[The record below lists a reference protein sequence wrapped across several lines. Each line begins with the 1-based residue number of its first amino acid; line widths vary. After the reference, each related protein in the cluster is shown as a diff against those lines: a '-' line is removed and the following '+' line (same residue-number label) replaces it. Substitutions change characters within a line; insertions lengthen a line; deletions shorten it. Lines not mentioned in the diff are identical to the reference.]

1 MQADT
6 LWRNARLATFASD
19 HDIGVIENGAI
30 VAREGRIAWVGPA
43 DALPSEIEAAE
54 IVDCDGRWI
63 TPGLIDCH
71 THLVF
76 AGDRSD
82 EFERRLAGESYSD
95 IARSGGGIAS
105 TVRAT
110 RGASED
116 DLVRTALPRLDA
128 LMAEGVTT
136 LEVKSGYG
144 LDTEAELRMLRAA
157 RRLEGE
163 RPVSIT
169 ATYLGAH
176 AIPPDTDRASYLRSV
191 THEAIPLVGRDGL
204 ADAVDAFHETIAF
217 TAEETEAVFAA
228 ARLQGLPVKLHA
240 DQLNDNSGAELAA
253 RFHALSA
260 DHLEYTSEAGAAAMA
275 RAGTVAVIL
284 PGAFYVLKET
294 RKPPVETFRRHN
306 VRMAVA
312 TDLNPG
318 TSPIAS
324 LRLCAHMACTF
335 FGLTV
340 PEALFGMTRHAARA
354 LGRLDA
360 IGSLEPGKFC
370 DLAIWDVDHLAQIVA
385 WIGPAPLHRRV
396 WRGK

>member
-1 MQADT
+1 MHVDT
-6 LWRNARLATFASD
+6 IWRNARLATCA
-19 HDIGVIENGAI
+19 GAEGLGI
-30 VAREGRIAWVGPA
+30 VEDGAVAARDGRIAWIGPA
-43 DALPSEIEAAE
+43 GELPADVQAVST
-54 IVDCDGRWI
+54 VDCGGRWI
-63 TPGLIDCH
+63 TPGLVDCH

-110 RGASED
+110 RAASED
-116 DLVRTALPRLDA
+116 DLVRSALPRLDA
-128 LMAEGVTT
+128 LLAEGVTT
-136 LEVKSGYG
+136 IEVKSGYG

-157 RRLEGE
+157 RRLESE
-163 RPVSIT
+163 RRISVVTS
-169 ATYLGAH
+169 YLGAH
-176 AIPPDTDRASYLRSV
+176 AIPPGGDRATYLRSV
-191 THEAIPLVGRDGL
+191 VQDAIPRIAAERL

-228 ARLQGLPVKLHA
+228 ARTHGLPVKLHA
-240 DQLNDNSGAELAA
+240 DQLNDNHGAALAA
-253 RFHALSA
+253 RFGALSA
-260 DHLEYTSEAGAAAMA
+260 DHLEYTSDAGAAAMG

-284 PGAFYVLKET
+284 PGAFYVLKES
-294 RKPPVETFRRHN
+294 RKPPVESFRRHG
-306 VRMAVA
+306 VPMAVA

-340 PEALFGMTRHAARA
+340 PEAILGMTRHAAQA
-354 LGRLDA
+354 LGRLDT
-360 IGSLEPGKFC
+360 IGTLEPGKFC
-370 DLAIWDVDHLAQIVA
+370 NLAIWDVDHLAQLVA
-385 WIGPAPLHRRV
+385 WIGPAPLHARV
-396 WRGK
+396 WRGQ

>member
-1 MQADT
+1 MDVDA
-6 LWRNARLATFASD
+6 LWLNARLATVSSS
-19 HDIGVIENGAI
+19 HDLGILDRGAI
-30 VAREGRIAWVGPA
+30 AARDGRIAWVGRM
-43 DALPSEIEAAE
+43 DALPADLSARERF
-54 IVDCDGRWI
+54 DCEGRWI

-82 EFERRLAGESYSD
+82 EFERRLAGETYAE

-110 RGASED
+110 RAANEET
-116 DLVRTALPRLDA
+116 LVAQALPRLDA
-128 LMAEGVTT
+128 LLAEGVTT
-136 LEVKSGYG
+136 VEVKSGYG
-144 LDTEAELRMLRAA
+144 LDTESELTTLRAA
-157 RRLEGE
+157 KRLEGQ
-163 RPVSIT
+163 RAVSVVP
-169 ATYLGAH
+169 TYLGAH
-176 AIPPDTDRASYLRSV
+176 SVPPGGDHAAYLQSV
-191 THEAIPLVGRDGL
+191 CEEAIPRIAAEGL
-204 ADAVDAFHETIAF
+204 AEAVDAFHETIAF
-217 TAEETEAVFAA
+217 TAEETASVFEA
-228 ARLQGLPVKLHA
+228 ARRHGLRVKLHA
-240 DQLNDNSGAELAA
+240 DQLADNGGAELAA

-260 DHLEYTSEAGAAAMA
+260 DHLEYTSEAGAAAMG

-294 RKPPVETFRRHN
+294 RTPPVDAFRRHG
-306 VRMAVA
+306 VPMAVA

-340 PEALFGMTRHAARA
+340 PEALIGMTRNAAMA
-354 LGRLDA
+354 LGRLDE
-360 IGSLEPGKFC
+360 IGSIEVGKRC
-370 DLAIWDVDHLAQIVA
+370 DLAIWDVEHLAQIVA

-396 WRGK
+396 WGGR